1 MTHDEASA
9 IVHLAVDILTRA
21 TEAEATFLGFLCQ
34 AYFGQ
39 HLVGASETLARVDLD
54 LISGTCYVLD
64 ASVLV
69 GLLSEGGDVHEF
81 TTNLILDLVACDAI
95 LTTTSLFLEETAEH
109 AYWAAGLINRHG
121 EHSRQVIDALSGL
134 GGYRANQFL
143 NGYFRCSQP
152 GTNFTEYIGRMLGI
166 RKSDRITSEVVAA
179 RLTSLGIQSISFNGW
194 DGFDQDCLVKREEAR
209 QEIDRRRY
217 EKGTYKHARQTQAEA
232 EVAIIVDGIRT
243 GKLQPPGGH
252 VRDAFFISSTRVV
265 DRLPNLE
272 RRICLFPEGLAQ
284 WLWSSQATS
293 PRHAE
298 LVFQQLLWE
307 LAQGGV
313 EFVDRATLLRR
324 FSGVIEA
331 AKTDLKSLVSS
342 RREFLVEKYGP
353 DPAAAFTD
361 ADSLD
366 LPRLTDEVRQE
377 IFTKM
382 EASLKA
388 AEKREREARA
398 AGKISEK
405 DQNELARLRE
415 KQEEKRRK
423 AQRKRRAAQ
432 SKPGKK
438 RKHQKKKTK
447 KRK

>member
-1 MTHDEASA
+1 MENTLDKLSMLSAVWEGTVQTSSLTATSDVRSRAPISLSTLVECLRYARAIAS
-9 IVHLAVDILTRA
+9 RA
-21 TEAEATFLGFLCQ
+21 KW
-34 AYFGQ
+34 
-39 HLVGASETLARVDLD
+39 
-54 LISGTCYVLD
+54 
-64 ASVLV
+64 
-69 GLLSEGGDVHEF
+69 LL
-81 TTNLILDLVACDAI
+81 
-95 LTTTSLFLEETAEH
+95 
-109 AYWAAGLINRHG
+109 
-121 EHSRQVIDALSGL
+121 
-134 GGYRANQFL
+134 
-143 NGYFRCSQP
+143 P
-152 GTNFTEYIGRMLGI
+152 G
-166 RKSDRITSEVVAA
+166 
-179 RLTSLGIQSISFNGW
+179 LTSLGIQSISFNGW
-194 DGFDQDCLVKREEAR
+194 DGFDQDCLVKREEVR
-209 QEIDRRRY
+209 EEIDRRRY

-307 LAQGGV
+307 LTQGGV

-353 DPAAAFTD
+353 DPAAAFMD
-361 ADSLD
+361 ADPLD

-377 IFTKM
+377 NIHKDGGI
-382 EASLKA
+382 
-388 AEKREREARA
+388 AEGGREARA
-398 AGKISEK
+398 GGKSCGE
-405 DQNELARLRE
+405 N
-415 KQEEKRRK
+415 
-423 AQRKRRAAQ
+423 
-432 SKPGKK
+432 
-438 RKHQKKKTK
+438 
-447 KRK
+447 